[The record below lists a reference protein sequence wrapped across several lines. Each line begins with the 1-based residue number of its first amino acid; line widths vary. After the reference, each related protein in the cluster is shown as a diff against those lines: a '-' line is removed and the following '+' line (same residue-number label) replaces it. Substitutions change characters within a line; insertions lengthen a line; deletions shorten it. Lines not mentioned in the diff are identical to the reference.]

1 MGEGVVRW
9 NNRRR
14 LITRGGTTMLRAL
27 ALHVAASTLLFHCAA
42 FAESPS
48 PFKGLQESATISID
62 AEGIAHLR
70 ANNEH
75 DLYFLQGWTHARER
89 LFQMDYFRRVASG
102 TVAELV
108 GSAGLP
114 NDILL
119 RTIGLR
125 RAAER
130 SWAAASERTRS
141 ALAAYAEGVN
151 AWTASRPLP
160 VEYRALEVTAIAP
173 WSPLD
178 SLAVGKLIAFQQ
190 SFDDDT
196 VATLAFLSY
205 QAAFGPA
212 RANALFHLDL
222 WRSAGFDSDATVPDA
237 SGAAGFISPA
247 GPAAASVD
255 TSEAAIKLMREHVEH
270 ARKVPAMRGALSR
283 EARGGSNLWAISGP
297 LTRDGRPLVANDPH
311 VALSIPAL
319 FYPMGLELDDE
330 PVFGGSI
337 AGAPGIIHGYNRHIA
352 WGTTSSFNDVTDWFN
367 EQVVPDGAS
376 PSGLSTVY
384 QNTREPLVPIPQV
397 FRVNVVGDSVPNNTV
412 VVPPSSTVPAATLIA
427 PRRDNG
433 PIVRLDPS
441 TGAALSVQW
450 VGFGPT
456 QELEAFMMINRARNL
471 AEFKDALQ
479 RFDAGA
485 QNFVYGDIGGNIA
498 FFSAGEVPVREDLQ
512 AGVPGAPWFVRNGQ
526 GGNEWLAVQHAQP
539 NQATPHE
546 IVPFDEM
553 PQLVNPPAGWLV
565 NANND
570 PLGLTA
576 DNNPVN
582 ELRPG
587 GGLSYLAYSFN
598 PGLRAQRINTRLRAL
613 LATGD
618 QRISFEEMQAVQADN
633 VLRDAEVLKP
643 YILAAFNGTS
653 PVPELVALRT
663 DPRIVEAVGRL
674 ASWSGSTPTSSVEAS
689 IYAAW
694 RARMISRVID
704 TPLGP
709 LPKPDEQDSMRAL
722 RYMLDNFAT
731 LHGVGHSG
739 VDFFAASGIGGSP
752 EDRRDYALLKSLS
765 EGLDAL
771 AGLFGGSTD
780 QNNYL
785 WGALHRVTLAHPLG
799 AALSVPPIPT
809 DGGFQTVDPGLANV
823 RAATRS
829 DFVYAFGAG
838 HRSVYELDSQ
848 GNRAAAIWAGGTSGD
863 PTSPAY
869 TRFVARWVA
878 NQTIPLLLGK
888 QEVKR
893 SGAELEHYVPMP

>member
-1 MGEGVVRW
+1 
-9 NNRRR
+9 
-14 LITRGGTTMLRAL
+14 MLRAL
-27 ALHVAASTLLFHCAA
+27 ALHVAASTLLLHCAA
-42 FAESPS
+42 FAGSPLPLKS
-48 PFKGLQESATISID
+48 LRESATISID
-62 AEGIAHLR
+62 AEGIAHVR

-119 RTIGLR
+119 RTLGLR

-130 SWAAASERTRS
+130 SLAATSERTRS
-141 ALAAYAEGVN
+141 ALAAYAAGVN
-151 AWTASRPLP
+151 AWMAGNPLP
-160 VEYRALEVTAIAP
+160 VEYRLLEVTAIAP

-222 WRSAGFDSDATVPDA
+222 WRSAGFDTDATVPDA
-237 SGAAGFISPA
+237 SGTAGLAASSEPA
-247 GPAAASVD
+247 PASVD
-255 TSEAAIKLMREHVEH
+255 TSEAGAKLMREHFEH

-283 EARGGSNLWAISGP
+283 EARGGSNLWAISGR
-297 LTRDGRPLVANDPH
+297 LTREGRPLVANDPH
-311 VALSIPAL
+311 VALSLPSL
-319 FYPMGLELDDE
+319 FYPMGLELDEE

-337 AGAPGIIHGYNRHIA
+337 AGAPGIIHGYNRYIA
-352 WGTTSSFNDVTDWFN
+352 WGTTSSFTDVTDWFN
-367 EQVVPDGAS
+367 EQVVPDPAS
-376 PSGLSTVY
+376 PSGLSTMY
-384 QNTREPLVPIPQV
+384 QGTREPLMPIPQV
-397 FRVNVVGDSVPNNTV
+397 FRVNVVGDGVANNLAV
-412 VVPPSSTVPAATLIA
+412 IPPSSTVPAATLVV
-427 PRRDNG
+427 PRRDQG
-433 PIVRLDPS
+433 PIVRLDPA

-456 QELEAFMMINRARNL
+456 QELESFMMINRARNL
-471 AEFKDALQ
+471 GEFKDALQ

-485 QNFVYGDIGGNIA
+485 QNFVYADIEGNIA

-526 GGNEWLAVQHAQP
+526 GGHEWLAVRHPQP

-553 PQLVNPPAGWLV
+553 PQLVNPPAGWLA

-587 GGLSYLAYSFN
+587 GGRSYLAYSFN

-633 VLRDAEVLKP
+633 ILRDAEVLKP
-643 YILAAFNGTS
+643 YIVAAFKGTS
-653 PVPELVALRT
+653 TVPELVALRA
-663 DPRIVEAVGRL
+663 DPRVAEAVTRL
-674 ASWSGSTPTSSVEAS
+674 GAWNGSTSTSSVEAS

-694 RARMISRVID
+694 RARMIARVID
-704 TPLGP
+704 THLGP
-709 LPKPDEQDSMRAL
+709 LPRPDEQDSIRAL

-739 VDFFAASGIGGSP
+739 IDFFAAPAIGGSA

-765 EGLDAL
+765 EGLDLL
-771 AGLFGGSTD
+771 AGLFNGSAS
-780 QNNYL
+780 QSAYV
-785 WGALHRVTLAHPLG
+785 WGELHRVTLAHPLG
-799 AALSVPPIPT
+799 AALSTPPIPT

-823 RAATRS
+823 RAQAKT

-838 HRSVYELDSQ
+838 HRSVYELDAQ
-848 GNRAAAIWAGGTSGD
+848 GNRAAAIWAD
-863 PTSPAY
+863 A
-869 TRFVARWVA
+869 RFLSRWVA
-878 NQTIPLLLGK
+878 NQAIPLLLGK

-893 SGAELEHYVPMP
+893 SGAELEHFVPMP

>member
-1 MGEGVVRW
+1 
-9 NNRRR
+9 
-14 LITRGGTTMLRAL
+14 MLRAL

-42 FAESPS
+42 FAESPL
-48 PFKGLQESATISID
+48 PLKGLQESATISID
-62 AEGIAHLR
+62 AEGIAHVR
-70 ANNEH
+70 ASNEH

-108 GSAGLP
+108 GPAGLA
-114 NDILL
+114 NDVLL

-130 SWAAASERTRS
+130 SLAATSERTRS

-151 AWTASRPLP
+151 AWTASNPLP

-178 SLAVGKLIAFQQ
+178 SVAVGKLIAFQQ

-196 VATLAFLSY
+196 VTTLAFLSY
-205 QAAFGPA
+205 QAAYGPA

-222 WRSAGFDSDATVPDA
+222 WRSAGFDPDATVPDA
-237 SGAAGFISPA
+237 SGSAGLASSSEPA
-247 GPAAASVD
+247 RVSVD
-255 TSEAAIKLMREHVEH
+255 TSEAGLKLMREHLEH
-270 ARKVPAMRGALSR
+270 ARKVPALRGALSR

-311 VALSIPAL
+311 VALSAPAL
-319 FYPMGLELDDE
+319 FYPMGLELGDE

-337 AGAPGIIHGYNRHIA
+337 AGAPGIIHGYNRYIA
-352 WGTTSSFNDVTDWFN
+352 WGTTNSFTDVTDWFN
-367 EQVVPDGAS
+367 EQVVPDAAS
-376 PSGLSTVY
+376 PSGLSTMY
-384 QNTREPLVPIPQV
+384 QGTREPLLPIPQV
-397 FRVNVVGDSVPNNTV
+397 FRVNVVGDGVANNLA
-412 VVPPSSTVPAATLIA
+412 VVPPSSTVPQATLVA
-427 PRRDNG
+427 PRRDHG
-433 PIVRLDPS
+433 PIVRLDLA

-471 AEFKDALQ
+471 AEFEDALQ

-485 QNFVYGDIGGNIA
+485 QNFVYGDIDGNIA

-512 AGVPGAPWFVRNGQ
+512 AGTPGAPWFVRNGQ
-526 GGNEWLAVQHAQP
+526 GGNEWLAVQHPQP
-539 NQATPHE
+539 SQATPHE
-546 IVPFDEM
+546 IVPFGEM
-553 PQLVNPPAGWLV
+553 PHLVNPPAGWLV

-582 ELRPG
+582 ELRAG
-587 GGLSYLAYSFN
+587 GGLAYLAYSFN

-633 VLRDAEVLKP
+633 ILRDAEVLKP
-643 YILAAFNGTS
+643 HIVAAFARAATS
-653 PVPELVALRT
+653 SVPELVALHA
-663 DPRIVEAVGRL
+663 DPRVGEAVARL
-674 ASWSGSTPTSSVEAS
+674 GAWDGSTSTGSVEAS

-704 TPLGP
+704 LPLGP
-709 LPKPDEQDSMRAL
+709 LPKPDEQDSIRAL

-739 VDFFAASGIGGSP
+739 IDFFAASAIGGSAD
-752 EDRRDYALLKSLS
+752 DRRDYALLKSLG
-765 EGLDAL
+765 EGLDSL
-771 AGLFGGSTD
+771 AGLFGGSTS
-780 QNNYL
+780 QASYV
-785 WGALHRVTLAHPLG
+785 WGGLHRVTLAHPLG

-823 RAATRS
+823 RAAGRS

-838 HRSVYELDSQ
+838 HRSVYELDAQ
-848 GNRAAAIWAGGTSGD
+848 GNRGASIWAGGTSGD
-863 PTSPAY
+863 PTSPGY
-869 TRFVARWVA
+869 TRFVGRWVA
-878 NQTIPLLLGK
+878 NQSIPLLLGK

>member
-1 MGEGVVRW
+1 
-9 NNRRR
+9 
-14 LITRGGTTMLRAL
+14 MLRT
-27 ALHVAASTLLFHCAA
+27 ALHVAASTLLCFCSAA
-42 FAESPS
+42 YSEPQKFQ
-48 PFKGLQESATISID
+48 GLQESATISID
-62 AEGIAHLR
+62 AEGIVHVR

-114 NDILL
+114 NDVLL

-130 SWAAASERTRS
+130 SLAATSERTRS

-151 AWTASRPLP
+151 AWTASNPLP

-222 WRSAGFDSDATVPDA
+222 WRSAGFDTDATVPDA
-237 SGAAGFISPA
+237 SGAAAPA
-247 GPAAASVD
+247 SSAEPASASVRD
-255 TSEAAIKLMREHVEH
+255 TSEARVKLMREHLEH
-270 ARKVPAMRGALSR
+270 AGKVPALRGALSR
-283 EARGGSNLWAISGP
+283 EARGGSNLWAISGA

-311 VALSIPAL
+311 VTLNIPAL

-352 WGTTSSFNDVTDWFN
+352 WGTTNSFTDVTDWFN
-367 EQVVPDGAS
+367 EQVVPDPAS
-376 PSGLSTVY
+376 LSGLSTVY
-384 QNTREPLVPIPQV
+384 RGTREPLLPIPQV
-397 FRVNVVGDSVPNNTV
+397 FRVNVLGDGVANNLA
-412 VVPPSSTVPAATLIA
+412 VVPPSPTVPQATLIV

-433 PIVRLDPS
+433 PIVRLDLT

-485 QNFVYGDIGGNIA
+485 QNFVYGDVEGNIA

-512 AGVPGAPWFVRNGQ
+512 GYAVSGAPPWFVRNGQ
-526 GGNEWLAVQHAQP
+526 GGNEWLGVQHPQP

-546 IVPFDEM
+546 VVPFAEM
-553 PQLVNPPAGWLV
+553 PQLVNPPAGWFV

-570 PLGLTA
+570 PLGVTA

-587 GGLSYLAYSFN
+587 GGLRYLAYSFN

-613 LATGD
+613 LATDD
-618 QRISFEEMQAVQADN
+618 QRISFQEMQAVQADN
-633 VLRDAEVLKP
+633 ILRDAEVLKP
-643 YILAAFNGTS
+643 HIVAAFDRAATS
-653 PVPELVALRT
+653 SLPQLVALHA
-663 DPRIVEAVGRL
+663 DPRVSEAVTRL
-674 ASWSGSTPTSSVEAS
+674 GAWNGSTPTSSVEAS

-694 RARMISRVID
+694 RARMINRVID

-709 LPKPDEQDSMRAL
+709 LPKPDEQDSIRAL

-731 LHGVGHSG
+731 LRGVGHSG
-739 VDFFAASGIGGSP
+739 VDFFAAPGVGGSAD
-752 EDRRDYALLKSLS
+752 DRRDYALLKSLS
-765 EGLDAL
+765 EGLESL
-771 AGLFGGSTD
+771 AGLFGGSTN
-780 QNNYL
+780 QNSYV
-785 WGALHRVTLAHPLG
+785 WGALHRVTLTHPLG
-799 AALSVPPIPT
+799 VSLSVPPIPT

-823 RAATRS
+823 RAAARQ
-829 DFVYAFGAG
+829 DFVYSFGAG
-838 HRSVYELDSQ
+838 HRSVYELAPE
-848 GNRAAAIWAGGTSGD
+848 GNQAAAIWAGGTSGD

-869 TRFVARWVA
+869 TRFVGRWVA
-878 NQTIPLLLGK
+878 NQSIPLLLGK

-893 SGAELEHYVPMP
+893 SGAEPEHYVPMP

>member
-1 MGEGVVRW
+1 
-9 NNRRR
+9 
-14 LITRGGTTMLRAL
+14 MLRAL
-27 ALHVAASTLLFHCAA
+27 ALPIAASTLLLHCAA
-42 FAESPS
+42 YAESPL
-48 PFKGLQESATISID
+48 PLKGLQESATISID
-62 AEGIAHLR
+62 AEGIAHVR
-70 ANNEH
+70 ATNEH

-130 SWAAASERTRS
+130 SLASTSERTRS

-151 AWTASRPLP
+151 AWTASHPLP

-173 WSPLD
+173 WSSLD
-178 SLAVGKLIAFQQ
+178 SVAVGKLIAFQQ

-205 QAAFGPA
+205 QAAFGAA

-222 WRSAGFDSDATVPDA
+222 WRSAGFDTDATLPEANGTAGLAGSSESGGA
-237 SGAAGFISPA
+237 SAE
-247 GPAAASVD
+247 
-255 TSEAAIKLMREHVEH
+255 TSGAAIKLMREHLEH
-270 ARKVPAMRGALSR
+270 ARKVPALRGALSR
-283 EARGGSNLWAISGP
+283 EARGGSNLWAVSGA
-297 LTRDGRPLVANDPH
+297 LTREGRPLVANDPH
-311 VALSIPAL
+311 VALSMPAL
-319 FYPMGLELDDE
+319 FYPMGLELGDE

-352 WGTTSSFNDVTDWFN
+352 WGTTNSFTDVTDWFN
-367 EQVVPDGAS
+367 EQVIADPAS
-376 PSGLSTVY
+376 LSGLSTVHGGA
-384 QNTREPLVPIPQV
+384 REPLLPIPQV
-397 FRVNVVGDSVPNNTV
+397 FRVNAVRDGVANNLV
-412 VVPPSSTVPAATLIA
+412 VVPPSSTVPQATLVVA
-427 PRRDNG
+427 RRDHG
-433 PIVRLDPS
+433 PIVKLDLS

-485 QNFVYGDIGGNIA
+485 QNFVYGDIEGNIA

-512 AGVPGAPWFVRNGQ
+512 AGVPGAPWLVRNGQ
-526 GGNEWLAVQHAQP
+526 AGNEWLAVQHPQP

-553 PQLVNPPAGWLV
+553 PHLVNPPAGWLV

-587 GGLSYLAYSFN
+587 GGLAYLAYSFN

-618 QRISFEEMQAVQADN
+618 QRMSFDEMQAVQADN
-633 VLRDAEVLKP
+633 ILRDAEVLKP
-643 YILAAFNGTS
+643 HLVAAFGRAGAS
-653 PVPELVALRT
+653 SMPELVALHA
-663 DPRIVEAVGRL
+663 DPRIGEAVARL
-674 ASWSGSTPTSSVEAS
+674 RAWNGSTSTSSVEAS

-704 TPLGP
+704 LPLGP
-709 LPKPDEQDSMRAL
+709 LPKPDEQDSIRAL

-739 VDFFAASGIGGSP
+739 IDFFAASPVGGSAD
-752 EDRRDYALLKSLS
+752 DRRDYALLKSLS
-765 EGLDAL
+765 EGLDSL
-771 AGLFGGSTD
+771 AGLFGGPS
-780 QNNYL
+780 QASYA

-799 AALSVPPIPT
+799 AALSVPPIST

-823 RAATRS
+823 RAAARS

-838 HRSVYELDSQ
+838 HRSVYELDPQ
-848 GNRAAAIWAGGTSGD
+848 GNRAASIWAGGTSGD

-869 TRFVARWVA
+869 TRFVGRWVENKA
-878 NQTIPLLLGK
+878 IALLLGK

-893 SGAELEHYVPMP
+893 SEAELEHYVPMP

>member
-1 MGEGVVRW
+1 
-9 NNRRR
+9 
-14 LITRGGTTMLRAL
+14 MLRAL
-27 ALHVAASTLLFHCAA
+27 ALHVAASALLLHCAA
-42 FAESPS
+42 FAQSPQQ
-48 PFKGLQESATISID
+48 FQGLHESATISID
-62 AEGIAHLR
+62 AEGIAHVR

-102 TVAELV
+102 SVAELV

-130 SWAAASERTRS
+130 SLAAASERTRS

-151 AWTASRPLP
+151 AWTASHPLP

-222 WRSAGFDSDATVPDA
+222 WRSAGFDTDATVPDA
-237 SGAAGFISPA
+237 SGPGALVGSSE
-247 GPAAASVD
+247 PAAAGVD
-255 TSEAAIKLMREHVEH
+255 TSEVAIKLMREHFEH
-270 ARKVPAMRGALSR
+270 ARKVPALRGALSR
-283 EARGGSNLWAISGP
+283 EARGGSNFWAISGP

-319 FYPMGLELDDE
+319 FYPMGLELGEE

-337 AGAPGIIHGYNRHIA
+337 AGAPGIIHGYNRYIA
-352 WGTTSSFNDVTDWFN
+352 WGTTNSFTDVTDWFN
-367 EQVVPDGAS
+367 EQVAPDAAS

-384 QNTREPLVPIPQV
+384 QGTREPLLPIPQV
-397 FRVNVVGDSVPNNTV
+397 FRVNVVGDGVANNLV
-412 VVPPSSTVPAATLIA
+412 VVPPSSAVPPATLVV
-427 PRRDNG
+427 PRRDHG
-433 PIVRLDPS
+433 PIVKLDLA

-485 QNFVYGDIGGNIA
+485 QNFVYGDIEGNIA

-512 AGVPGAPWFVRNGQ
+512 AGTPGAPWFVRNGQ

-539 NQATPHE
+539 SQATPHE

-553 PQLVNPPAGWLV
+553 PQLVNPPAGWFV

-582 ELRPG
+582 EPRAG
-587 GGLSYLAYSFN
+587 GGLAYLAYSFN
-598 PGLRAQRINTRLRAL
+598 AGMRAQRINTRLRAL

-618 QRISFEEMQAVQADN
+618 QRISFEEMQAVQGDN
-633 VLRDAEVLKP
+633 ILRDAEVLKP
-643 YILAAFNGTS
+643 HILAAFNGTS
-653 PVPELVALRT
+653 TVPELIALRA
-663 DPRIVEAVGRL
+663 DPRMVDAVRRL
-674 ASWSGSTPTSSVEAS
+674 GSWNGSTPTSSVEAS

-694 RARMISRVID
+694 RARMINRVID
-704 TPLGP
+704 APLGP
-709 LPKPDEQDSMRAL
+709 LPKPDEQDSIRAL

-739 VDFFAASGIGGSP
+739 IDFFAAPGIGGSA

-765 EGLDAL
+765 EGLDSL
-771 AGLFGGSTD
+771 AGLFGGSTSQD
-780 QNNYL
+780 RYV
-785 WGALHRVTLAHPLG
+785 WGELHRVTLAHPLG

-823 RAATRS
+823 RAAART

-838 HRSVYELDSQ
+838 HRSVYELDWQ
-848 GNRAAAIWAGGTSGD
+848 GNRAASIWAD
-863 PTSPAY
+863 PKFLS
-869 TRFVARWVA
+869 RWVA

-888 QEVKR
+888 QEIRR

>member
-1 MGEGVVRW
+1 MFRTLGSS
-9 NNRRR
+9 
-14 LITRGGTTMLRAL
+14 L
-27 ALHVAASTLLFHCAA
+27 AACTLLSLPFAA
-42 FAESPS
+42 WADAPQ
-48 PFKGLQESATISID
+48 PLGGLQESATISID
-62 AEGIAHLR
+62 NEGIAHVR

-108 GSAGLP
+108 GPAGLP
-114 NDILL
+114 NDVLL

-130 SWAAASERTRS
+130 SLAAASDRTRS

-151 AWTASRPLP
+151 AWTASNPLP
-160 VEYRALEVTAIAP
+160 VEYRGLEVTAIAP
-173 WSPLD
+173 WTALD

-205 QAAFGPA
+205 QAAFGTA

-222 WRSAGFDSDATVPDA
+222 WRSAGFDTDATVPDA
-237 SGAAGFISPA
+237 SGTAAPVSSSEPVG
-247 GPAAASVD
+247 ASVGD
-255 TSEAAIKLMREHVEH
+255 TSEARIKIMREHLEH
-270 ARKVPAMRGALSR
+270 AGKVPALRGALSR
-283 EARGGSNLWAISGP
+283 EARGGSNLWAVSG
-297 LTRDGRPLVANDPH
+297 RAASNGRPLVANDPH
-311 VALSIPAL
+311 VTLNIPAL
-319 FYPMGLELDDE
+319 FYPMGLELGDE

-337 AGAPGIIHGYNRHIA
+337 AGAPGIIHGYNRYIA
-352 WGTTSSFNDVTDWFN
+352 WGTTNSFTDVTDWFN
-367 EQVVPDGAS
+367 EQVVPDPAS
-376 PSGLSTVY
+376 LSGLSTVY
-384 QNTREPLVPIPQV
+384 RGTREPLLPIPQV
-397 FRVNVVGDSVPNNTV
+397 FRVNMLGDGVANNLA
-412 VVPPSSTVPAATLIA
+412 VVPPSSTVPQATLIA

-433 PIVRLDPS
+433 PIVRLDLS

-471 AEFKDALQ
+471 AEFQEALQ

-485 QNFVYGDIGGNIA
+485 QNFVYGDIEGHIA

-512 AGVPGAPWFVRNGQ
+512 GYTVSGAPPWFVRSGQ
-526 GGNEWLAVQHAQP
+526 GGNEWLTVQHPQP

-546 IVPFDEM
+546 IVPFAEM
-553 PQLVNPPAGWLV
+553 PQLVDPAAGWFV

-587 GGLSYLAYSFN
+587 GGLRYLAYSFN

-618 QRISFEEMQAVQADN
+618 QRISFEQMQAVQADN
-633 VLRDAEVLKP
+633 ILRDAEVLKP
-643 YILAAFNGTS
+643 YIVAAFDHTS
-653 PVPELVALRT
+653 EVPELVALRA
-663 DPRIVEAVGRL
+663 DPRIIEAVGRL
-674 ASWSGSTPTSSVEAS
+674 RSWNGSTPTSSVEAS

-694 RARMISRVID
+694 RARVIKRVID

-709 LPKPDEQDSMRAL
+709 LPKPDEQDSIRAL
-722 RYMLDNFAT
+722 RHMLDNFVA
-731 LHGVGHSG
+731 LHGVGHSQI
-739 VDFFAASGIGGSP
+739 DFFATADMVGSP
-752 EDRRDYALLKSLS
+752 EDRRDYALLKSLKD
-765 EGLDAL
+765 GLDSL
-771 AGLFGGSTD
+771 AGLFGGSTN
-780 QNNYL
+780 QNSYV
-785 WGALHRVTLAHPLG
+785 WGALHRVTLTHPLG
-799 AALSVPPIPT
+799 VALSVPPIPT

-823 RAATRS
+823 RAAART
-829 DFVYAFGAG
+829 DFVYSFGSG
-838 HRSVYELDSQ
+838 HRSVYELDSE
-848 GNRAAAIWAGGTSGD
+848 GNRAASIWAGGTSGD
-863 PTSPAY
+863 PTNPAY
-869 TRFVARWVA
+869 TRFVGRWVA
-878 NQTIPLLLGK
+878 NQSIPLLLGK

-893 SGAELEHYVPMP
+893 SEADLEHYVPMP

>member
-1 MGEGVVRW
+1 
-9 NNRRR
+9 
-14 LITRGGTTMLRAL
+14 MLRAL
-27 ALHVAASTLLFHCAA
+27 ALHVAASTLLLHCAA
-42 FAESPS
+42 FAQSPQ
-48 PFKGLQESATISID
+48 PFQGLQESATISID
-62 AEGIAHLR
+62 AEGIAHVR

-102 TVAELV
+102 SVAELV
-108 GSAGLP
+108 GSPGLP

-130 SWAAASERTRS
+130 SLAAASERTRS

-151 AWTASRPLP
+151 AWTARNPLP
-160 VEYRALEVTAIAP
+160 AEYRALEVTAIAP

-178 SLAVGKLIAFQQ
+178 SMAVGKLIAFQQ

-196 VATLAFLSY
+196 VATLAFLTY
-205 QAAFGPA
+205 QGAFGPA

-222 WRSAGFDSDATVPDA
+222 WRSAGFDPDATVPDA
-237 SGAAGFISPA
+237 SNTAGLVGSSE
-247 GPAAASVD
+247 PAAASVD
-255 TSEAAIKLMREHVEH
+255 TSEVGIKLMREHFEH
-270 ARKVPAMRGALSR
+270 ARKVPALRGALSR

-319 FYPMGLELDDE
+319 FYPMGLELGDE

-352 WGTTSSFNDVTDWFN
+352 WGTTNSFTDVTDWFN
-367 EQVVPDGAS
+367 EQVVPDAAS

-384 QNTREPLVPIPQV
+384 RGTREPLLPIPQV
-397 FRVNVVGDSVPNNTV
+397 FRVNVVGDGVANNLA
-412 VVPPSSTVPAATLIA
+412 VVPPSSAVPQATLVA
-427 PRRDNG
+427 PRRDHG
-433 PIVRLDPS
+433 PIVKLDPA

-471 AEFKDALQ
+471 AEFRDALQ

-485 QNFVYGDIGGNIA
+485 QNFVYGDIDGNIA

-526 GGNEWLAVQHAQP
+526 GGNEWLAVQHPQP
-539 NQATPHE
+539 HQATHHE

-553 PQLVNPPAGWLV
+553 PHLVNPPAGWLV

-582 ELRPG
+582 ELRAG

-598 PGLRAQRINTRLRAL
+598 AGMRAQRINARLRAL

-618 QRISFEEMQAVQADN
+618 RRISFEEMQAVQGDHI
-633 VLRDAEVLKP
+633 LRDAEVLKP
-643 YILAAFNGTS
+643 HILAAFNGTS
-653 PVPELVALRT
+653 AVPELIALRA
-663 DPRIVEAVGRL
+663 DPRIVDAVRRL
-674 ASWSGSTPTSSVEAS
+674 GSWNGSTPTSSVEAS

-694 RARMISRVID
+694 RARMINRVID
-704 TPLGP
+704 SPLGP
-709 LPKPDEQDSMRAL
+709 LPKPDEQDSIRAL

-731 LHGVGHSG
+731 LRGVGHSG
-739 VDFFAASGIGGSP
+739 IDFFAAPGIGGSA

-765 EGLDAL
+765 EGLDSL
-771 AGLFGGSTD
+771 AGLFGGSTN
-780 QNNYL
+780 QNDYL
-785 WGALHRVTLAHPLG
+785 WGELHRVTLAHPLG
-799 AALSVPPIPT
+799 ASLSVPPIQT

-823 RAATRS
+823 RAAART

-838 HRSVYELDSQ
+838 HRSVYELDWQ
-848 GNRAAAIWAGGTSGD
+848 GTRGASIWADLKFLS
-863 PTSPAY
+863 
-869 TRFVARWVA
+869 RWVA
-878 NQTIPLLLGK
+878 NQTTPLLLGK

>member
-1 MGEGVVRW
+1 M
-9 NNRRR
+9 RRR
-14 LITRGGTTMLRAL
+14 ALGLR
-27 ALHVAASTLLFHCAA
+27 VAAGLLLSLHLASAA
-42 FAESPS
+42 RAETPE
-48 PFKGLQESATISID
+48 PLAGLHESATISID
-62 AEGIAHLR
+62 AEGIAHVR

-108 GSAGLP
+108 GPAGLP
-114 NDILL
+114 NDVLL

-130 SWAAASERTRS
+130 SLAATSERTRS

-151 AWTASRPLP
+151 AWTASHPLP
-160 VEYRALEVTAIAP
+160 VEYRVLEVTAIAP

-222 WRSAGFDSDATVPDA
+222 WRSAGFDTDATVPDA
-237 SGAAGFISPA
+237 SGSAGLA
-247 GPAAASVD
+247 GSSEPAAASVD
-255 TSEAAIKLMREHVEH
+255 TSEAGIRLMREHNEH
-270 ARKVPAMRGALSR
+270 ARKVPALRGALSR

-311 VALSIPAL
+311 VALSLPAL
-319 FYPMGLELDDE
+319 FYPMGLELDEE

-352 WGTTSSFNDVTDWFN
+352 WGTTSSFTDVTDWFN

-384 QNTREPLVPIPQV
+384 RGTREPLLPIPQV
-397 FRVNVVGDSVPNNTV
+397 FRVNVVGDGVTNNLA
-412 VVPPSSTVPAATLIA
+412 VVPPSSTVPAATLIV

-471 AEFKDALQ
+471 GEFKDALQ

-485 QNFVYGDIGGNIA
+485 QNFVYGDTEGNIA

-526 GGNEWLAVQHAQP
+526 GGNEWLAVQHPQP
-539 NQATPHE
+539 SQATPHE

-582 ELRPG
+582 EPRAG
-587 GGLSYLAYSFN
+587 GGLAYLAYSFN

-618 QRISFEEMQAVQADN
+618 QRVSFDEMQAVQGDN
-633 VLRDAEVLKP
+633 ILRDAEVLKP
-643 YILAAFNGTS
+643 YLVAAFDGAST
-653 PVPELVALRT
+653 VPELVALRA
-663 DPRIVEAVGRL
+663 DPRVAEAVARL
-674 ASWSGSTPTSSVEAS
+674 RSWNGSTPTSSVEAS

-694 RARMISRVID
+694 RARMLNRVID
-704 TPLGP
+704 APLGP
-709 LPKPDEQDSMRAL
+709 LPKPDEQDSIRAL

-739 VDFFAASGIGGSP
+739 VDFFAASGIGGSA

-765 EGLDAL
+765 EGLDSL
-771 AGLFGGSTD
+771 AGLFGSTS
-780 QNNYL
+780 QASYA

-799 AALSVPPIPT
+799 AALSVPPVPT

-823 RAATRS
+823 RAAARS

-838 HRSVYELDSQ
+838 HRSVYELDWH
-848 GNRAAAIWAGGTSGD
+848 GNRAASIWADAKFLS
-863 PTSPAY
+863 
-869 TRFVARWVA
+869 RWVA